1 MHIDIFV
8 DKNSNLMYTNRNSLI
23 HNNKAAHAIC
33 VTDFDPEI
41 STMNIILILQTCAEI
56 KL

>member
-1 MHIDIFV
+1 M
-8 DKNSNLMYTNRNSLI
+8 
-23 HNNKAAHAIC
+23 KAAHAIC
-33 VTDFDPEI
+33 ITDFDPEI